1 MIYFP
6 VFLTVFMHL
15 VLPVAF
21 IFWMYNAK
29 AESKLFFFS
38 IVLLYTS
45 YLVFLWLLGAGW
57 GWLGVFWPKIFAIAF
72 GLALF
77 LRIKKGL
84 PASWTVKKWSRPF
97 FSTGLN
103 LVLSA
108 IFLAYILT
116 FLNARDFEGEALEL
130 EFPLAGGTFFIGH
143 GGANKNVNQH
153 YPVKAQ
159 RYALDIM
166 ELNSFGTRAR
176 GLLPGAPEKYQIFGN
191 EIVAPC
197 QGEVIAAKGHLTD
210 QRATVT
216 DPDNLLGN
224 HIILY
229 CQGHSILLAHL
240 REGSLKV
247 EVGDTVSLGQPL
259 AEVGNTGNTSEPHLH
274 IHAVLGRHIEKNDI
288 AFAGQ
293 GVAMTFGGRFLIR
306 NDKIEN

>member
-1 MIYFP
+1 MIYFLI
-6 VFLTVFMHL
+6 FLTVFMHL

-21 IFWMYNAK
+21 IFWIYNAK
-29 AESKLFFFS
+29 PEGKIFFFS
-38 IVLLYTS
+38 IVLLTAS
-45 YLVFLWLLGAGW
+45 YLTFMWLLGAGW
-57 GWLGVFWPKIFAIAF
+57 GWVGVFWPPVFGVAFAVVLI
-72 GLALF
+72 LKV
-77 LRIKKGL
+77 RQGL
-84 PASWTVKKWSRPF
+84 PARWGSDKRFKIYF
-97 FSTGLN
+97 ATGLN

-108 IFLAYILT
+108 IFLANILT
-116 FLNARDFEGEALEL
+116 FLNARNYKEPALEL
-130 EFPLAGGTFFIGH
+130 EFPLTGGTFFIGH
-143 GGANKNVNQH
+143 GGANKNVNHH

-159 RYALDIM
+159 RYALDIV
-166 ELNSFGTRAR
+166 ELNGFGFRAG
-176 GLLPGAPEKYQIFGN
+176 GLLPGAPESYQIFGN

-210 QRATVT
+210 QRAMVT

-247 EVGDTVSLGQPL
+247 EAGDMVSRGQPL

-274 IHAVLGRHIEKNDI
+274 IHAVLGRHIEKNHI